1 VITILNEIKNKNDPN
16 TVSATAWKKALRIA
30 FQIIANLLKQI
41 LNYNLYC
48 FSSDIRLASKN
59 GRVTNSYSV
68 VLDDSKFVY
77 VGVAIA
83 CAVIVILAV
92 TIAVLHVQSIPKS
105 DKNKQRYLALILRH
119 FISKCLYLLNVNVPL
134 VFFVQGLY
142 QTPIVQQVILPGVP
156 KKSTPV

>member
-1 VITILNEIKNKNDPN
+1 MNFRVITILNEIKNKNDPN

-41 LNYNLYC
+41 LKYNLYC
-48 FSSDIRLASKN
+48 FSSDIRLASKS

-119 FISKCLYLLNVNVPL
+119 FISKCL
-134 VFFVQGLY
+134 
-142 QTPIVQQVILPGVP
+142 
-156 KKSTPV
+156 